1 MQISTENNKAILNT
15 NRMDSSAG
23 GTLLPSSPSSETAS
37 ERQADRPPR
46 VITTK
51 PQLPIGDQELR
62 ARIQLSHKASSHF
75 QLAYDRDAFADK
87 QAANLLETLEI
98 TYSLIFHFTHESF
111 TDRFQ
116 VYALDQRAISL
127 LGRSVKPHFNLQ
139 ERAIYLVESSSQHLH
154 SELIKLLTHAMRIV
168 RYARHYDQTP
178 GWAILEEGF
187 SIFLSERLSMQPD
200 VFPFYGVGTDIIA
213 HHLYHTYGEKLQ
225 DIWNLPPHNVAIDK
239 LVLVG
244 AFMLYLGDTFS
255 DDRVVSFSKSD
266 YAITND
272 TFRSFFGRSLDDL
285 EAAWLQ
291 HLPTALIS
299 LTEVEQEATIQRW
312 DRAIECKR
320 H

>member
-1 MQISTENNKAILNT
+1 MQISTHNDKVVLNT

-23 GTLLPSSPSSETAS
+23 GTLLQSSLNGETAS
-37 ERQADRPPR
+37 SHADERPSR

-51 PQLPIGDQELR
+51 PQVPISDHELR
-62 ARIQLSHKASSHF
+62 ARLQLSHKASSHF
-75 QLAYDRDAFADK
+75 QLAYDRVAFADK

-116 VYALDQRAISL
+116 VYALDQRAVSL
-127 LGRSVKPHFNLQ
+127 LGRSVRPHFNLE
-139 ERAIYLVESSSQHLH
+139 ERAIYLVESSSQHVH

-178 GWAILEEGF
+178 GWAMLEEGF

-200 VFPFYGVGTDIIA
+200 VFPFYGAGTDVIA
-213 HHLYHTYGEKLQ
+213 HHLYHSHRQKLEEV
-225 DIWNLPPHNVAIDK
+225 WNLHPHSLDVDK

-255 DDRVVSFSKSD
+255 DDRVVTFSKSD

-272 TFRSFFGRSLDDL
+272 TFHSFFGGSLDDL
-285 EAAWLQ
+285 EASWIQ

-299 LTEVEQEATIQRW
+299 LTEVEQEATILRW
-312 DRAIECKR
+312 DRAIESKR